1 MNSDSVKILQASL
14 QEVQLKIFLL
24 LAYSLIIS
32 IIISIYPLVI
42 RENNF

>member
-1 MNSDSVKILQASL
+1 MNSDSVKILQSLL
-14 QEVQLKIFLL
+14 QEVQLNFFLL